1 MEKKLSNLRAAMN
14 SSTHKGKHF
23 TEIQKRKIMSSLN
36 QIQTKEIRKPN
47 VSIYLISTIAAT
59 LFFFVVYTGLF
70 TNLSLSGDINQND
83 KQTVENQWEIRE
95 EYSKNNKVLFNV
107 SPDPYLT
114 AGKSYGYIFSFKESF
129 NTYRGKEIEIYA
141 IHKETGDRINVLTPF
156 KISEPTPGY
165 SSLGR
170 FTASLTVPESGIWK
184 YEVYFDKK
192 LYGDVVL
199 LVGSENNQTKI
210 ILPKNT
216 PSFIL
221 TRDFENV
228 EWSKEAV
235 DLGNNIIGNDNK
247 SGVIGADMPSLNINQ
262 KWMWH
267 LWGIDNTTENN
278 LTVVGLHKESDT
290 VHQILTTGWS
300 IELGGENNGADAHAP
315 SSVNIPLKGE
325 WAVLLYVND
334 ELFDILVYNITD

>member
-23 TEIQKRKIMSSLN
+23 TEIQKRKIRSSLN
-36 QIQTKEIRKPN
+36 QIQTNEIRKPN
-47 VSIYLISTIAAT
+47 VSIYLISTLAAS
-59 LFFFVVYTGLF
+59 LFLFLVYTGLF
-70 TNLSLSGDINQND
+70 TNLSSNDGVNQGT
-83 KQTVENQWEIRE
+83 KQTVENEWEVRE
-95 EYSKNNKVLFNV
+95 EYSKNSKVLFNV
-107 SPDPYLT
+107 FPDPFLS
-114 AGKSYGYIFSFKESF
+114 AGKPYGYVFSFKESF
-129 NTYRGKEIEIYA
+129 KTYKGKDIEIYA
-141 IHKETGDRINVLTPF
+141 IHKETGDRINVLTPL

-170 FTASLTVPESGIWK
+170 FTASFTVPESGTWK

-199 LVGSENNQTKI
+199 SVGPENNQRKI

-221 TRDFENV
+221 TKDFEDV
-228 EWSKEAV
+228 EWNKEAV
-235 DLGNNIIGNDNK
+235 DLGNNILGNDNK

-267 LWGIDNTTENN
+267 LWGGDNTTENK
-278 LTVVGLHKESDT
+278 LTVVGLHKETDT
-290 VHQILTTGWS
+290 VHQILTSGWS

-325 WAVLLYVND
+325 WAMLLYVNG
-334 ELFDILVYNITD
+334 ELFDTLVYNITD